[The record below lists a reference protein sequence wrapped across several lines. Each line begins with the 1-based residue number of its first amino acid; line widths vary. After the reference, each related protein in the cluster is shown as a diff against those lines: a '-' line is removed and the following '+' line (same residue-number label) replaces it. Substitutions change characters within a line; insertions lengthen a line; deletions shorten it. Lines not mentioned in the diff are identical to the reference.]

1 MNMDLNLE
9 NFTRSDIISCVSVAA
24 SLISAL
30 YTIYVNKKLHIENI
44 NLKKQSEDEQKL
56 KPYQDL
62 IIQTYFKFENVFRDI
77 SSTAYNVTNEICNY
91 TDIFYNNNHTNKMAL
106 RHQFL

>member
-9 NFTRSDIISCVSVAA
+9 NFTRSDVISCVFVVA

-44 NLKKQSEDEQKL
+44 NLKKTIRKRTKTQA
-56 KPYQDL
+56 
-62 IIQTYFKFENVFRDI
+62 I
-77 SSTAYNVTNEICNY
+77 SGFNNTN
-91 TDIFYNNNHTNKMAL
+91 L
-106 RHQFL
+106 L

>member
-9 NFTRSDIISCVSVAA
+9 NFTRSDIISCVFVVA

-44 NLKKQSEDEQKL
+44 NLKNNQKMS
-56 KPYQDL
+56 K
-62 IIQTYFKFENVFRDI
+62 N
-77 SSTAYNVTNEICNY
+77 SSHIK
-91 TDIFYNNNHTNKMAL
+91 I
-106 RHQFL
+106 